1 MGQPVRQRWE
11 SQPIPQGLRI
21 GQHPLQSERPDPAEK
36 LVLCVLYFPSEDGT
50 SFKGQTLYFL
60 IEDGTYFNLK
70 CDRTFKK
77 KKKWL
82 RHCNSVYKISVTRY
96 NTHRRV

>member
-1 MGQPVRQRWE
+1 M
-11 SQPIPQGLRI
+11 
-21 GQHPLQSERPDPAEK
+21 
-36 LVLCVLYFPSEDGT
+36 LCVLYFPSEDGTSLKDELYIFQVKTEHLFKGQTLYFPSEDGT

-60 IEDGTYFNLK
+60 SEDGTYFNLK

-77 KKKWL
+77 KKKWS
-82 RHCNSVYKISVTRY
+82 RHRNSVYKISVTHY